1 MPRKSNK
8 PIQYDPAAPIQ
19 KVKGESWKANTA
31 LKDYYL
37 MGGSRSLRKLL
48 SIYKKQAISKDTAKK
63 GDRDPP
69 PTNSINTINSWSK
82 RNRWQERVIDQAA
95 IDTNTDLAKW
105 AQRRDEI
112 REEDYKAGK
121 KIRGLAIEIL
131 EHTPE
136 YIIKKEFSKR
146 GSDIITIIKALDG
159 HLMLKAFDIASNLQR
174 VSADMATENITINPD
189 GESINK
195 IAERL
200 KRDLLGRIKSELEEA
215 PARTKT
221 KPNK

>member
-1 MPRKSNK
+1 MPRKSK
-8 PIQYDPAAPIQ
+8 QIEYDPAAPIQ
-19 KVKGESWKANTA
+19 KVKGEGWKANTA

-48 SIYKKQAISKDTAKK
+48 AEYKKQASNKSQTNK

-69 PTNSINTINSWSK
+69 PTTSWPTMATWSK
-82 RNRWQERVIDQAA
+82 RNRWQERITDQAA
-95 IDTNTDLAKW
+95 IDTNSDLAKW

-112 REEDYKAGK
+112 READYISGK
-121 KIRGLAIEIL
+121 KIRDLAFEIL

-159 HLMLKAFDIASNLQR
+159 HLMLKAFDIASDLQR
-174 VSADMATENITINPD
+174 VAADMATENITINPD

-195 IAERL
+195 IAERI
-200 KRDLLGRIKSELEEA
+200 RRELLGRIKGELEETQTA
-215 PARTKT
+215 TKT